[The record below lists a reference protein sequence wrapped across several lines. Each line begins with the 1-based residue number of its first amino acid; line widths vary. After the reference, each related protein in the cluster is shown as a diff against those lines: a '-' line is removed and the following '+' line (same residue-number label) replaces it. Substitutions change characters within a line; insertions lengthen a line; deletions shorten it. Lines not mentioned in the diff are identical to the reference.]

1 MAIGATRGFIGSID
15 CLHPEWKIVNLLSKG
30 NILVMLVNQLR
41 DWKLWHRTLCGFGT
55 LYSSNRDMTMPSTC
69 FSPSGIARLAK

>member
-41 DWKLWHRTLCGFGT
+41 DWKLWHRTLCGLDDTPRVAAG
-55 LYSSNRDMTMPSTC
+55 Y
-69 FSPSGIARLAK
+69 FSDV